1 MKVLVVHSRYRSAVP
16 SGENR
21 VVDQECAAL
30 AELGHQ
36 VFRFERSSDDISAW
50 PKLKQAA
57 LPALVVWNTAARR
70 DLTAA
75 LRAFR
80 PDVVHLHNTFPLL
93 SASVLYACR
102 SAGVPVVATLHN
114 YKLVCASGDFFRAG
128 RPCHDCDPGRPF
140 GAMRHGCYRGSLAA
154 TAPVALS
161 SAVHRAAWRSLVAGY
176 VFISKSQRDL
186 LRDFGFPRD
195 RVFVRYNMI
204 PAREAPL
211 VGRKDI
217 VAYAGRLDAAKGLPV
232 LMRGWDQYRQQP
244 GRAGLG
250 LVIAGSG
257 PLEDEVAGWAATRPS
272 VRLTGQLD
280 AAACASLMAAAR
292 AVILPSAW
300 EETFG
305 LAAVE
310 AMALGVP
317 PVAAAHGS
325 FRELVTDGV
334 DGALFRAGDPRE
346 LARVL
351 LDIEAHPERYEEL
364 GAHARNT
371 YERRH
376 DPAVSMRELTDIYQ
390 YAMANPVSGKPKG
403 ES

>member
-1 MKVLVVHSRYRSAVP
+1 MKILVVHSRYRSAVP

-50 PKLKQAA
+50 PKPKQAA
-57 LPALVVWNTAARR
+57 LPALVVWNSAARR
-70 DLTAA
+70 ELTAA

-140 GAMRHGCYRGSLAA
+140 RAMRHGCYRGSRAA

-186 LRDFGFPRD
+186 LRDFGFPRE

-204 PAREAPL
+204 PAREVPL

-232 LMRGWDQYRQQP
+232 LMRGWDHYRQRA
-244 GRAGLG
+244 GRAGLR

-257 PLEDEVAGWAATRPS
+257 PLEDEVADWAATRPS
-272 VRLTGQLD
+272 VQLTGQLD
-280 AAACASLMAAAR
+280 AAACASLMASAR

-351 LDIEAHPERYEEL
+351 LDIEAHPERYEEF
-364 GAHARNT
+364 GAQARNT

-376 DPAVSMRELTDIYQ
+376 DPAVSMRELTDIYE
-390 YAMANPVSGKPKG
+390 YAMANPVSDKPKG